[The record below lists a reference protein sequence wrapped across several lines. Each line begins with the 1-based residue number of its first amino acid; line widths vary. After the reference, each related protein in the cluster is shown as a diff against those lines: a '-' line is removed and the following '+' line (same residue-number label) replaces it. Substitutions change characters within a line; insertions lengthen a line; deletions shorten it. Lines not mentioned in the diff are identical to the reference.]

1 MPLPL
6 LADPE
11 ASGQGFLARFLIVEP
26 ASHNGTRLKKGHET
40 ASEMAVDRFA
50 TRIKTILETPMPTGA
65 SPQELTPPR
74 LPLSVRAREILWP
87 FHAAIEVS

>member
-1 MPLPL
+1 MIGLWLPVILEADAIDFAHSTPAMPLPL

-50 TRIKTILETPMPTGA
+50 TRIKTILETQSG
-65 SPQELTPPR
+65 SI
-74 LPLSVRAREILWP
+74 S
-87 FHAAIEVS
+87 